1 MAVRYPET
9 SGGKGEASTG
19 DGRRSPCQ
27 RALRPILKEG
37 KYFSF
42 TTELVTRRG
51 AFYNPSNTAMETVVS
66 FTRRPGMQ
74 SPEKTI
80 AFFVSECKSFDL
92 HFSNSQEH

>member
-1 MAVRYPET
+1 
-9 SGGKGEASTG
+9 
-19 DGRRSPCQ
+19 
-27 RALRPILKEG
+27 
-37 KYFSF
+37 
-42 TTELVTRRG
+42 
-51 AFYNPSNTAMETVVS
+51 METVVS